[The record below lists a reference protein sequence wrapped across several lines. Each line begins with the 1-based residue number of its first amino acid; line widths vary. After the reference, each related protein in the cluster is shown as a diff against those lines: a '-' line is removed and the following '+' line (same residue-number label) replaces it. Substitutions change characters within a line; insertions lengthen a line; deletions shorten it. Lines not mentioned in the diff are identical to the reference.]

1 MTPTA
6 TSTALAL
13 PALLA
18 ASIALADSPAPD
30 FLGQI
35 IVPSGLS
42 IAGVPFGGI
51 SDLSYDAA
59 TGHFHAI
66 SDDRAD
72 HGPARRYDLALT
84 AGEDGV
90 VTLDIVS
97 MTELTDET
105 GAAFAPRATD
115 PEGIAWDGA
124 GQRLFWSTER
134 DAAGV
139 PAIYVT
145 AADGTTRR
153 LTIPEAYTPDS
164 DGTRGV
170 FNNLAFEAL
179 ALSADGS
186 RLFVGTENG
195 LAQDGDR
202 ATLEAGSPARILV
215 IDTNSLEPVAE
226 YVYPT
231 EPIFEAASQEPFWN
245 DNGLTAF
252 ETLPDGRLVA
262 VERSYAHGVGN
273 HIRVFTVSLDG
284 ADSILGQDDIAAA
297 APVTKTPWFEIG
309 EGDHGLDIDNIE
321 SLSWGPEIGGR
332 PIMVL
337 ASDDN
342 FNAATQF
349 TQFVVFT
356 LPGDM

>member
-1 MTPTA
+1 MKP
-6 TSTALAL
+6 LAAAI

-18 ASIALADSPAPD
+18 ASAAWADTPAPD
-30 FLGQI
+30 FFGQI
-35 IVPSGLS
+35 VVPSGLS

-59 TGHFHAI
+59 ANRFHAI

-72 HGPARRYDLALT
+72 NGPARRYQLILT
-84 AGEDGV
+84 PAENGV
-90 VTLDIVS
+90 VMLDIAS

-105 GAAFAPRATD
+105 GAAFAPRTTD
-115 PEGIAWDGA
+115 PEGIAWDAA
-124 GQRLFWSTER
+124 GNRVFWSTER
-134 DAAGV
+134 DARGV
-139 PAIYVT
+139 PGVYVT
-145 AADGTTRR
+145 GADGATTR
-153 LTIPEAYTPDS
+153 LAIPDAYTPDS

-179 ALSADGS
+179 ALSQDGS

-195 LAQDGDR
+195 LAQDGDK
-202 ATLEAGSPARILV
+202 ATLEAGSPSRILV
-215 IDTNSLEPVAE
+215 IDTASLEPVAE

-231 EPIFEAASQEPFWN
+231 EPIHKAATQDPFWN

-252 ETLPDGRLVA
+252 ETLPDGRLIA

-273 HIRVFTVSLDG
+273 YIRFITVDLG
-284 ADSILGQDDIAAA
+284 PADNILGTDDIAAA
-297 APVTKTPWFEIG
+297 KPVAKAPWFEIG
-309 EGDHGLDIDNIE
+309 EGDYGLDIDNIE
-321 SLSWGPEIGGR
+321 SFAWGPEIDGK
-332 PIMVL
+332 PSFVI

-342 FNAATQF
+342 FNPASQV

-356 LPGDM
+356 LPGAF

>member
-1 MTPTA
+1 
-6 TSTALAL
+6 
-13 PALLA
+13 
-18 ASIALADSPAPD
+18 
-30 FLGQI
+30 
-35 IVPSGLS
+35 
-42 IAGVPFGGI
+42 
-51 SDLSYDAA
+51 
-59 TGHFHAI
+59 
-66 SDDRAD
+66 
-72 HGPARRYDLALT
+72 
-84 AGEDGV
+84 
-90 VTLDIVS
+90 

-321 SLSWGPEIGGR
+321 SLAWGPEIGGR
-332 PIMVL
+332 PSMVL

-342 FNAATQF
+342 FNPATQF